1 MSLRGQ
7 KLVNHRNPYL
17 FQFTSNMLIP
27 VTEEEMTNYIEDVV
41 VPLGIIAH
49 QVGIALT
56 ADNPVINATK
66 TLLATTT
73 DKQVCSKFTT

>member
-1 MSLRGQ
+1 MSLWGQ
-7 KLVNHRNPYL
+7 EWVDHRNPYF

-41 VPLGIIAH
+41 VPLGIVAH
-49 QVGIALT
+49 QVGIALP
-56 ADNPVINATK
+56 ADNPVINAKK
-66 TLLATTT
+66 TLLATT